1 MVIPTL
7 VLAAGLLAAAPAFDD
22 DKPKVEAPKGWVVEL
37 RGYTYH
43 REAMPKVKWII
54 EVQWEN
60 PKAALKVEPV
70 EPQYHDDLRAF
81 FEGLKKQ
88 KP

>member
-22 DKPKVEAPKGWVVEL
+22 NKPQVEASKGWVVEL

-43 REAMPKVKWII
+43 REAKPKVEWII

-60 PKAALKVEPV
+60 PRAALKIDPV
-70 EPQYHDDLRAF
+70 ETQYHDDLRAF

-88 KP
+88 KR